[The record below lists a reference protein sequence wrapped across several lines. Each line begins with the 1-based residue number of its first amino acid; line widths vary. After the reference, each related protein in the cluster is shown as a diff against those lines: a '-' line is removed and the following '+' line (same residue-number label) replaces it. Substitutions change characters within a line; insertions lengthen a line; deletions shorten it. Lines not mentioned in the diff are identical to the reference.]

1 MVAMDFINIVS
12 WSGIPLMAALIF
24 ACTRQQLRAAVIAT
38 LLIAVPL
45 SLLLASNNNHTNIVR
60 NFFMG
65 IVLFGVPLLFHAWVV
80 SFIKQ
85 KQSTLRSSAPLS
97 PR

>member
-1 MVAMDFINIVS
+1 MDYFNIVP
-12 WSGIPLMAALIF
+12 WLGVPLLATLLFLI
-24 ACTRQQLRAAVIAT
+24 TRKQLRALALAT

-45 SLLLASNNNHTNIVR
+45 SIMLASNNNHANTVR

-65 IVLFGVPLLFHAWVV
+65 ILFFAVPLLFHAWVV

-85 KQSTLRSSAPLS
+85 KQSNPSFKRDD
-97 PR
+97 